1 MEKPK
6 LQTITFYDYYDC
18 RRYIESKLGRDLNLL
33 APDNAYESFDE
44 YVEYECSESSCDT
57 NCFELYKA
65 QDKDGGFEYINKVIQ
80 IFYDEFGKNAT
91 YAKD

>member
-6 LQTITFYDYYDC
+6 LQTITFYYYYDC
-18 RRYIESKLGRDLNLL
+18 RRYIESKLGKDLNLL

-44 YVEYECSESSCDT
+44 YVDSCDS
-57 NCFELYKA
+57 NFFELYKE

-80 IFYDEFGKNAT
+80 MFYDEFGENAT